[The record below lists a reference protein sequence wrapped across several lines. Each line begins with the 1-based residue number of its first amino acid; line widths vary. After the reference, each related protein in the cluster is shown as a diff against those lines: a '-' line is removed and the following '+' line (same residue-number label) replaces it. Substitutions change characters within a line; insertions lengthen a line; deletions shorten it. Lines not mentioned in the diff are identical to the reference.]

1 MSSSDRRPKRGF
13 VFLLLLPLTV
23 LLSCEADD
31 SPVSGLPTAEIRL
44 GGTSIT
50 VEVAATPESRRQGLM
65 NREELPRDRGMLF
78 VFPDSD
84 YRSFWMKD
92 TSIPLSLAYMRED
105 GAITGIHDLEPFS
118 LESVDSRAEVKYALE
133 LNRGTFER
141 LGVGAG
147 DRVLLPSSLPEASD
161 AR

>member
-1 MSSSDRRPKRGF
+1 
-13 VFLLLLPLTV
+13 LLLLPLTV